1 MHREKMLLIKEV
13 CEHFKGFWTFEA
25 EGNIVQIFDRLN
37 TAKMARSTTV
47 LLKVLMTVLR
57 RAQFTVVLVLRA
69 AQLQ

>member
-1 MHREKMLLIKEV
+1 MLLIKEV

-25 EGNIVQIFDRLN
+25 EGNIVQIFFDRLN